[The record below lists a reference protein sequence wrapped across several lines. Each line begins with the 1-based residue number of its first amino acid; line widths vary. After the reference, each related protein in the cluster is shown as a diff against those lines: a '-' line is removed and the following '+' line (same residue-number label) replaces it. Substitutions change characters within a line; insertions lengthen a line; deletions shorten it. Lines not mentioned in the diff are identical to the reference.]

1 VIREHLQLPGSTLN
15 AREQQMSK
23 EAADQFDQLGALYED
38 MATWPFRKYIETPS
52 VFAALGP
59 LDGLDVLEY
68 GCGSGYYSRLLKRA
82 GARKVVGYDLA
93 EGMLEYARRCAQRD
107 GLDISFRST
116 LDETTNGNFDLVLA
130 VYVLPYATT
139 LAELDQMAAE
149 MMSPLQPGGRLV
161 ALPIHARYAPAP
173 TYYEG
178 CGFTLTPD
186 DEANPWQEG
195 GRLRLDLR
203 YREYE
208 ASVHAWYWSQQAIE
222 AALLRAGAEDIKW
235 SNPRL
240 MAGHDLGQVPPALQ
254 AYVDEPHAAIIE
266 CRKR

>member
-1 VIREHLQLPGSTLN
+1 
-15 AREQQMSK
+15 MSR

-59 LDGLDVLEY
+59 LEGLDVMEY

-93 EGMLEYARRCAQRD
+93 EGMLDYARRCAQRD

-116 LDETTNGNFDLVLA
+116 LDESCHAAFDVVLA

-139 LAELDQMAAE
+139 PAELEQMAAE
-149 MMSPLQPGGRLV
+149 MMAPLRPGGRLV
-161 ALPIHARYAPAP
+161 ALPIHPRYAPA
-173 TYYEG
+173 TSYYEG
-178 CGFTLTPD
+178 CGFTLTAD
-186 DEANPWQEG
+186 DSSNPYQEG

-203 YREYE
+203 YRQYD

-222 AALLRAGAEDIKW
+222 AALHKAGAESIQW
-235 SNPRL
+235 SNPTL
-240 MAGHDLGQVPPALQ
+240 VAGHDLAGVPPALQ

>member
-1 VIREHLQLPGSTLN
+1 
-15 AREQQMSK
+15 MSK

-52 VFAALGP
+52 VFAALGR
-59 LDGLDVLEY
+59 LEGLDVLEF

-93 EGMLEYARRCAQRD
+93 EGMLDYARRCAQRD
-107 GLDISFRST
+107 ALDISFCSS
-116 LDETTNGNFDLVLA
+116 LDEAGNAAFDVVLA

-139 LAELDQMAAE
+139 LAELDQMAAQ
-149 MMSPLQPGGRLV
+149 MLAPLRAGGRLI
-161 ALPIHARYAPAP
+161 ALPIHPQYAPAP
-173 TYYEG
+173 NYYQG
-178 CGFTLTPD
+178 CGFMLTPD
-186 DEANPWQEG
+186 DSTQPHREG

-203 YREYE
+203 YRQYD

-222 AALLRAGAEDIKW
+222 AALRKAGADAIQW
-235 SNPRL
+235 SNPTL
-240 MAGHDLGQVPPALQ
+240 AAKHDLPEVPPALQ
-254 AYVDEPHAAIIE
+254 AYVHEPHAAIIG

>member
-1 VIREHLQLPGSTLN
+1 
-15 AREQQMSK
+15 MSR

-52 VFAALGP
+52 VFAALGS

-82 GARKVVGYDLA
+82 GARTVVGYDLA
-93 EGMLEYARRCAQRD
+93 EGMLDYARRCAQRD
-107 GLDISFRST
+107 GLDIDFRSA
-116 LDETTNGNFDLVLA
+116 LDETCRGNFDLVLA

-139 LAELDQMAAE
+139 ATELEQMTAE
-149 MMSPLQPGGRLV
+149 MMAPLRPGGRLV
-161 ALPIHARYAPAP
+161 ALPIHPRYAPDP
-173 TYYEG
+173 DYYAG
-178 CGFTLTPD
+178 CGFTVTPD
-186 DEANPWQEG
+186 DSAAPYQEG

-203 YREYE
+203 YRQYD

-222 AALLRAGAEDIKW
+222 AGLRKAGAASIRW
-235 SNPRL
+235 SNPTL
-240 MAGHDLGQVPPALQ
+240 VAGHDLAGVPPALQ
-254 AYVDEPHAAIIE
+254 AYVDKPHAAIVE

>member
-1 VIREHLQLPGSTLN
+1 
-15 AREQQMSK
+15 MSR

-52 VFAALGP
+52 VFAALGA
-59 LDGLDVLEY
+59 LEGLDVLEF

-93 EGMLEYARRCAQRD
+93 EGMLDYARRCAQRD
-107 GLDISFRST
+107 GLDINFRST
-116 LDETTNGNFDLVLA
+116 LDDASQGACDVVLA

-139 LAELDQMAAE
+139 PAELDLMAAQ
-149 MMSPLQPGGRLV
+149 MMAPLRAGGRLI
-161 ALPIHARYAPAP
+161 ALPIHPHYAPA
-173 TYYEG
+173 TSYYEG
-178 CGFTLTPD
+178 CGFMLTPD
-186 DEANPWQEG
+186 DATQPYREG

-203 YREYE
+203 YRQYD

-222 AALLRAGAEDIKW
+222 GALRKAGADSIQW
-235 SNPRL
+235 SNPTL
-240 MAGHDLGQVPPALQ
+240 AAEHDLAVVPPALQ
-254 AYVDEPHAAIIE
+254 AYVDQPHAAIIV